1 MGQTLFVRVVFWVFG
16 QLLGDSQVS
25 QGDVAC
31 LEVGG
36 QGLELLVDPGDPV
49 VGGQVAQDVV
59 EDLPAGVGR
68 QLAPVP
74 AHNVQTLQL
83 LILDQLTFV
92 RSQSRHYFCTSKV
105 MFRFHFML
113 V

>member
-25 QGDVAC
+25 QGDVAR

-49 VGGQVAQDVV
+49 VG
-59 EDLPAGVGR
+59 
-68 QLAPVP
+68 
-74 AHNVQTLQL
+74 
-83 LILDQLTFV
+83 
-92 RSQSRHYFCTSKV
+92 
-105 MFRFHFML
+105 
-113 V
+113 

>member
-59 EDLPAGVGR
+59 ENLPAGVGR
-68 QLAPVP
+68 QLTP
-74 AHNVQTLQL
+74 
-83 LILDQLTFV
+83 I
-92 RSQSRHYFCTSKV
+92 RSGH
-105 MFRFHFML
+105 
-113 V
+113 